1 MINLAVLVFYIL
13 LYQYCGLKGLGI
25 AYFLSGFIQ
34 LVVFNYIMKWKF
46 SISFNW
52 SVILKIFVVLS
63 FAFLSKQARDIEADW
78 MRYLVGSMLLITS
91 CCYSL
96 YYVHKQMRINIVA

>member
-1 MINLAVLVFYIL
+1 
-13 LYQYCGLKGLGI
+13 
-25 AYFLSGFIQ
+25 
-34 LVVFNYIMKWKF
+34 MKWKF

-96 YYVHKQMRINIVA
+96 YYVHKQMRINIVASLKNEIKKHL